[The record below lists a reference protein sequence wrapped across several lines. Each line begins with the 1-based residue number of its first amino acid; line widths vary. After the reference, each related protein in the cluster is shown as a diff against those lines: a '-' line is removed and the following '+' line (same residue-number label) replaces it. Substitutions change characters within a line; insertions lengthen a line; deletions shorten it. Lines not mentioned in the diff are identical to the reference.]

1 LNEEQPYVLWLPS
14 WYPNRLAPYDGDFI
28 QRHAKAVAAYLPVHV
43 FYAEKDKEHVV
54 TNDIFV
60 DEKTG
65 DNLTETIIY
74 FSPAGY
80 KINLFQRI
88 ASYRKLA
95 GIYNKRIR
103 EIFKNRGLPLLQ
115 HVHVAYKAG
124 LAARRV
130 RKKYG
135 IPYILTEHWTAFLKE
150 AEPAFSSLSFT
161 AKYMIS
167 KIINDAELIL
177 PVSDYLTGAMEQ
189 RWPNSEYQVVPNV
202 VDTSVFYPVTVK
214 QSVSLQ
220 FIHISAMNYQKDPES
235 LFKAMSIVKSRGI
248 PFMLDIFGPVT
259 DQVKKRVEENNIS
272 DAVIF
277 HGEVPQTELAPVL
290 QQADALILYSRYET
304 FGCVVIEANACGVPV
319 IAADTP
325 PMRELLQDGFNGI
338 FAKPDNPASLA
349 EAIIRFSSIQR
360 QFNRNEI
367 AAATAACYSYKKIGK
382 MYADVYAKIS
392 GF

>member
-1 LNEEQPYVLWLPS
+1 MNKEKPYVLWLPS

-43 FYAEKDKEHVV
+43 FYAVKDKEQVV

-80 KINLFQRI
+80 KINLLQRI
-88 ASYRKLA
+88 ASYRKWA
-95 GIYNKRIR
+95 GIYHKHIK
-103 EIFKNRGLPLLQ
+103 EIFKNRGFPPLQ
-115 HVHVAYKAG
+115 HVHVAFKAG
-124 LAARRV
+124 LIARRI

-135 IPYILTEHWTAFLKE
+135 VPYILTEHWTAFLKE
-150 AEPAFSSLSFT
+150 AKDNFNSLSFS
-161 AKYMIS
+161 AQYMIS
-167 KIINDAELIL
+167 KVITDAELIL
-177 PVSDYLTGAMEQ
+177 SVSDYLAEAMER
-189 RWPNSEYQVVPNV
+189 RWPNSEYQVIPNV
-202 VDTSVFYPVTVK
+202 VDTSVFYPVAVK
-214 QSVSLQ
+214 ESVSLRL
-220 FIHISAMNYQKDPES
+220 IHISSMNYQKDPES
-235 LFKAMSIVKSRGI
+235 LFKAMGIVKNKGI
-248 PFMLDIFGPVT
+248 SFTLDIFGPVT
-259 DQVKKRVEENNIS
+259 DQVKKQVEENNIG
-272 DAVIF
+272 DAIIL
-277 HGEVPQTELAPVL
+277 HGEVPQKELAPVL

-319 IAADTP
+319 ITADMP
-325 PMRELLQDGFNGI
+325 PMRELLQDEFNGI

-349 EAIIRFSSIQR
+349 EAIIRFSSIHR

-367 AAATAACYSYKKIGK
+367 ASATAARYSFEKIGK
-382 MYADVYAKIS
+382 MYADIYTKIS